1 MLRDKPPLLLPRR
14 AVKNA
19 SIGGYHIAAGSVV
32 YANNFALAHGERW
45 WLVAT
50 PPHLATHFPLRPLP
64 HRRRPHPRPPHRRR
78 LGPRWPVFLKRHK
91 KAKGVKTYRIAMD
104 IGRTQSATT
113 VGGDVGEWW
122 VEEGRL
128 RPFTA
133 CAVDAPPPPPPDDWV
148 WPQEGDRIEVEV
160 RRPPP

>member
-1 MLRDKPPLLLPRR
+1 M
-14 AVKNA
+14 
-19 SIGGYHIAAGSVV
+19 
-32 YANNFALAHGERW
+32 
-45 WLVAT
+45 
-50 PPHLATHFPLRPLP
+50 
-64 HRRRPHPRPPHRRR
+64 
-78 LGPRWPVFLKRHK
+78 
-91 KAKGVKTYRIAMD
+91 KTYRIAMD

-113 VGGDVGEWW
+113 VGGEVGEWW

-160 RRPPP
+160 RRRLSTSFLLLDVPPPAPSQERLADQICSLA

>member
-1 MLRDKPPLLLPRR
+1 
-14 AVKNA
+14 
-19 SIGGYHIAAGSVV
+19 
-32 YANNFALAHGERW
+32 
-45 WLVAT
+45 
-50 PPHLATHFPLRPLP
+50 
-64 HRRRPHPRPPHRRR
+64 
-78 LGPRWPVFLKRHK
+78 
-91 KAKGVKTYRIAMD
+91 VKTYRISMD